1 MVDFDRL
8 LQYEITE
15 RESIMFEIE
24 RALFTGRYDLSSK
37 HQNIFWAHSISMLY
51 SVWEGFVQNG
61 FKLYVDELN
70 SYNLNIFEFCPKIVI
85 HHMENSF
92 KQLLDY
98 PSKEGA
104 KMKLYQNLKNFYL
117 ASNDP
122 IQRIINT
129 ESNVGFN
136 VINTLLQRFG
146 LESFPEHWDKYAYP
160 NTNLKES
167 LALFLKLRNEVS
179 HGSVSYSSVI
189 IDQNGYNRFKHLVR
203 DLMYEIRKKMMD
215 GLNSQAY
222 KGQVQLSAADN
233 AS

>member
-1 MVDFDRL
+1 MIVDFDKYI
-8 LQYEITE
+8 QNEIDE
-15 RESIMFEIE
+15 RESILFEIE
-24 RALFTGRYDLSSK
+24 RALFTGRYNLSSK

-70 SYNLNIFEFCPKIVI
+70 SYNLDIFEFCHKIVI
-85 HHMENSF
+85 HHMETSF

-98 PSKEGA
+98 PSKDNA
-104 KMKLYQNLKNFYL
+104 KIKFYQNLRSFHL
-117 ASNDP
+117 ASNEP

-136 VINTLLQRFG
+136 VINKLLQRFG

-160 NTNLKES
+160 NTNLKETLS
-167 LALFLKLRNEVS
+167 LFLKLRNEVS

-189 IDQNGYNRFKHLVR
+189 IRKNDYERFKHLIR
-203 DLMYEIRKKMMD
+203 DLMYEIRKKMLD
-215 GLNSQAY
+215 GLNSQTF
-222 KGQVQLSAADN
+222 KDQV
-233 AS
+233 

>member
-1 MVDFDRL
+1 MIVDFDKHI
-8 LQYEITE
+8 QNEIDE

-24 RALFTGRYDLSSK
+24 RALFTRRYNLSSK

-70 SYNLNIFEFCPKIVI
+70 SYNLDIFEFCHKIVI

-92 KQLLDY
+92 KQLNDY
-98 PSKEGA
+98 PNKESA
-104 KMKLYQNLKNFYL
+104 KIRFYQNLKSFYL
-117 ASNDP
+117 ASNGP

-136 VINTLLQRFG
+136 VINNLLQRFG

-160 NTNLKES
+160 NTNLKEE
-167 LALFLKLRNEVS
+167 LTLFLKLRNEIS

-189 IDQNGYNRFKHLVR
+189 IDQKNYDRFKHLVR
-203 DLMYEIRKKMMD
+203 DLMYGIRKKMLD
-215 GLNSQAY
+215 GLNSQTY
-222 KGQVQLSAADN
+222 RGQV
-233 AS
+233 